1 MDTMTRWIL
10 AFFLL
15 TGMARAEVNTEIL
28 LASKP
33 PRTLAAFGFFEDPS
47 ALRPSKGVVGY
58 DITAPLFSD
67 FAEKDRFIYTPE
79 VLDPG
84 TDGILPFPV
93 GSALVKTFRYGTRK
107 VETRVLI
114 HKDTGWV

>member
-1 MDTMTRWIL
+1 MDPMTRWIL
-10 AFFLL
+10 AFFIL
-15 TGMARAEVNTEIL
+15 TGMVRAEVNTEIL

-79 VLDPG
+79 VLDPD
-84 TDGILPFPV
+84 TDGILPFQ
-93 GSALVKTFRYGTRK
+93 
-107 VETRVLI
+107 
-114 HKDTGWV
+114 